1 VSIRI
6 LLVDDQP
13 MLRMGFRMV
22 FDAQPDLEVVGEAA
36 DGIEALAAIERT
48 AVDVVLMDVRMP
60 RMDGVEATRRIAARP
75 EPTPRVV
82 ILTTF
87 DLDEYVFAGLRAGA
101 SAFLLKDVPPEEL
114 LHAIHVVASG
124 DAIVA
129 PSVTRR
135 LLDQFVPHLP
145 TNGGSAPAFTSSGES
160 TASGESAAS
169 GAEPPRVDPL
179 TERERDVLL
188 QLARGQSNAE
198 IAAAL
203 FLSEATIKTHVGH
216 ILTKLGL
223 RDRVQL
229 VIHAYETG
237 LIQPNSPRL

>member
-1 VSIRI
+1 MTIRI

-36 DGIEALAAIERT
+36 DGIEALRILERT
-48 AVDVVLMDVRMP
+48 TVDVVLMDVRMP
-60 RMDGVEATRRIAARP
+60 RMDGVEATRRIASART
-75 EPTPRVV
+75 EPAPRVI

-114 LHAIHVVASG
+114 LHAIRVVASG

-135 LLDQFVPHLP
+135 LLDQFAAHLP
-145 TNGGSAPAFTSSGES
+145 DDARDRIGRATNGPSARPI
-160 TASGESAAS
+160 
-169 GAEPPRVDPL
+169 R
-179 TERERDVLL
+179 
-188 QLARGQSNAE
+188 
-198 IAAAL
+198 
-203 FLSEATIKTHVGH
+203 
-216 ILTKLGL
+216 
-223 RDRVQL
+223 
-229 VIHAYETG
+229 
-237 LIQPNSPRL
+237 

>member
-1 VSIRI
+1 VPIRI

-36 DGIEALAAIERT
+36 DGVEALAAVEHT
-48 AVDVVLMDVRMP
+48 PVDVVLMDVRMP
-60 RMDGVEATRRIAARP
+60 RMDGVEATRRIAAMP

-114 LHAIHVVASG
+114 LHAIRVVASG
-124 DAIVA
+124 DAIVS

-145 TNGGSAPAFTSSGES
+145 VEDAAPEP
-160 TASGESAAS
+160 SAA
-169 GAEPPRVDPL
+169 PPAADPL
-179 TERERDVLL
+179 TDRERDVLL
-188 QLARGQSNAE
+188 QVARGQSNAE
-198 IAAAL
+198 IAAEL
-203 FLSEATIKTHVGH
+203 FLSEATVKTHVGH
-216 ILTKLGL
+216 MLTKLGL

-237 LIQPNSPRL
+237 LVHPNGRT

>member
-1 VSIRI
+1 VPIRI

-36 DGIEALAAIERT
+36 DGVEALAAVERT
-48 AVDVVLMDVRMP
+48 PVDVVLMDVRMP
-60 RMDGVEATRRIAARP
+60 RMDGVEATRRIAAMP

-114 LHAIHVVASG
+114 LHAIRVVASG

-145 TNGGSAPAFTSSGES
+145 VEDAGPAP
-160 TASGESAAS
+160 SAA
-169 GAEPPRVDPL
+169 PPADPL
-179 TERERDVLL
+179 TDRERDVLL
-188 QLARGQSNAE
+188 QVARGQSNAE

-203 FLSEATIKTHVGH
+203 FLSEATVKTHVGH
-216 ILTKLGL
+216 MLTKLGL

-237 LIQPNSPRL
+237 LVHPNGRS

>member
-1 VSIRI
+1 VAIRI

-36 DGIEALAAIERT
+36 DGVEALAAVERT
-48 AVDVVLMDVRMP
+48 PVDVVLMDVRMP

-114 LHAIHVVASG
+114 LHAIRVVASG

-145 TNGGSAPAFTSSGES
+145 VEDAKDASSASPPPA
-160 TASGESAAS
+160 A
-169 GAEPPRVDPL
+169 DPL
-179 TERERDVLL
+179 TDRERDVLL
-188 QLARGQSNAE
+188 QVARGQSNAE
-198 IAAAL
+198 IAAEL
-203 FLSEATIKTHVGH
+203 FLSEATVKTHVGH
-216 ILTKLGL
+216 MLTKLGL

-237 LIQPNSPRL
+237 LVHPNGRT